1 MEQGWD
7 PEVKKYFKKILS
19 TISWGLIWLIAVVSA
34 GIYYKLGWK
43 ESKPILYVA
52 LFYIA
57 AITSFFF
64 LLRYY
69 YRLWKK

>member
-7 PEVKKYFKKILS
+7 PEIKIFFKKILS
-19 TISWGLIWLIAVVSA
+19 TISFGLVWLIAVVSA
-34 GIYYKLGWK
+34 GIYYKLGWQGD
-43 ESKPILYVA
+43 KPLIYVI
-52 LFYIA
+52 LFYIV